1 MILKF
6 EMVGFYKNEYGN
18 ECIIIR
24 KWLDSE
30 KTVDLWD
37 IWEFLMWF
45 LVCEGYFMSNWIWIF
60 GVKWGNYRK
69 VYRKIFS
76 DFCVI
81 LIFFISVIGK
91 WDRLCV
97 EMPLAKFSEFSDNK
111 KCKIPP
117 SYFLTN
123 NDSKKSFIYGLFF
136 ALLEKMQIDMRYWY
150 F

>member
-1 MILKF
+1 MA
-6 EMVGFYKNEYGN
+6 GFDKNGYEN

-30 KTVDLWD
+30 ETVDLWEV
-37 IWEFLMWF
+37 WEFFDVVLGLLGLFYGWLSMNF
-45 LVCEGYFMSNWIWIF
+45 
-60 GVKWGNYRK
+60 YRK
-69 VYRKIFS
+69 MGKLPKSLPKDFEWILS
-76 DFCVI
+76 DFD
-81 LIFFISVIGK
+81 IFFISVMGK

-97 EMPLAKFSEFSDNK
+97 EMPLVKFSEFSDNK

-117 SYFLTN
+117 SYFWIN

-136 ALLEKMQIDMRYWY
+136 ALLEKMRIDIRYWY